1 MKKMN
6 YKVIALTASI
16 TLLLSGCETMQKATS
31 GLGST
36 GTGVIAGVVAGAGTG
51 FACDKL
57 TGGKHTGACVAAG
70 MAVGAAVGTWAASID
85 ESEAAKEAPVRCVEV
100 KEHMKYPAT
109 ATAPVAFLRLD
120 EQKSL
125 VIKPGEKFVSPVKM
139 DFAVPG
145 EEGKEEEVAIKADI
159 DINNSTSSAKLTRE
173 CGGQA
178 TLPLV
183 LESKELG
190 AHNTTI
196 KLSTAEGSPIQGG
209 TITFCYTVATDGV
222 NKCGM
227 AKSPSL
233 VPEKT
238 VVEPVKKS
246 VKKKRKNRK

>member
-6 YKVIALTASI
+6 YKVVALTASI

-31 GLGST
+31 DLGST
-36 GTGVIAGVVAGAGTG
+36 GTGVISGVIAGAGTG

-57 TGGKHTGACVAAG
+57 TGGKHTAACVAAG

-85 ESEAAKEAPVRCVEV
+85 EAEAAKEAPVRCAEV
-100 KEHMKYPAT
+100 KQHMKYPTT
-109 ATAPVAFLRLD
+109 ATAPVAFLQLD

-125 VIKPGEKFVSPVKM
+125 VVKPGEKFISPVKM
-139 DFAVPG
+139 DFAAPG

-159 DINNSTSSAKLTRE
+159 NINNSTSSAKLTRE

-178 TLPLV
+178 VLPLV

-196 KLSTAEGSPIQGG
+196 KLTTAEGIPIQGG

-227 AKSPSL
+227 AKSQSIA
-233 VPEKT
+233 PEK
-238 VVEPVKKS
+238 VVEPVKKL
-246 VKKKRKNRK
+246 VKKKGKNRK